1 MCVLLTLSEF
11 SSQTSLNRPCLRF
24 LVHFGQFGLLLAL
37 VVWASTTLFP
47 AEFSVL
53 ILMGVPF
60 LMVNTQDETNEPL
73 LTMINH
79 DYITMDLPFTW
90 VGGLGGYLLFWP
102 SDSTQWTWGLE
113 VLSVEV
119 PSIKYKSITHDGSG
133 WCWYINANMTGVY
146 WCFIP
151 NNIAAPWIHHG
162 STKSSWPPRS
172 PDQTPQ
178 NQRA

>member
-1 MCVLLTLSEF
+1 MLLTISEF

-47 AEFSVL
+47 AELSVL

-60 LMVNTQDETNEPL
+60 LLVNTQDETDEPLFTIINHYHEPL

-79 DYITMDLPFTW
+79 GNPINLGW
-90 VGGLGGYLLFWP
+90 WLGGYLSC
-102 SDSTQWTWGLE
+102 SDPYSTQWTWGLE

-119 PSIKYKSITHDGSG
+119 P
-133 WCWYINANMTGVY
+133 
-146 WCFIP
+146 
-151 NNIAAPWIHHG
+151 
-162 STKSSWPPRS
+162 
-172 PDQTPQ
+172 
-178 NQRA
+178 

>member
-1 MCVLLTLSEF
+1 VLLTISEF

-47 AEFSVL
+47 AELSVL

-60 LMVNTQDETNEPL
+60 LLVNTQDETDEPLFTIINHYHEPL

-79 DYITMDLPFTW
+79 GNPINLGW
-90 VGGLGGYLLFWP
+90 WLGGYLSC
-102 SDSTQWTWGLE
+102 SDPYSTQWTWGLE

-119 PSIKYKSITHDGSG
+119 PWIKQQQYNPWRIHGAGILMLTWLGYIDDKCYIVTIYSSTMDPSWVKKS
-133 WCWYINANMTGVY
+133 Y
-146 WCFIP
+146 
-151 NNIAAPWIHHG
+151 
-162 STKSSWPPRS
+162 
-172 PDQTPQ
+172 
-178 NQRA
+178 